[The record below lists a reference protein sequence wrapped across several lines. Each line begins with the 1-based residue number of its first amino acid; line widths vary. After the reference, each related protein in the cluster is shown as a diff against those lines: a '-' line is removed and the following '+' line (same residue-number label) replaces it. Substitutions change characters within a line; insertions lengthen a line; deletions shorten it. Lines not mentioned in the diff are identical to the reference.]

1 MIMYMEM
8 YSKLL
13 GDDDLR
19 IMTQQIRSMYDTG
32 EWPKDSTE
40 VTMIALK
47 KKPNIQN
54 AVTIVQSASSHIQQ
68 R

>member
-1 MIMYMEM
+1 MYLEM

-19 IMTQQIRSMYDTG
+19 IMTQQISSMYDTG
-32 EWPKDSTE
+32 EWLKDSTE
-40 VTMIALK
+40 VTIIALK

-54 AVTIVQSASSHIQQ
+54 AATIVQSASSHI
-68 R
+68 